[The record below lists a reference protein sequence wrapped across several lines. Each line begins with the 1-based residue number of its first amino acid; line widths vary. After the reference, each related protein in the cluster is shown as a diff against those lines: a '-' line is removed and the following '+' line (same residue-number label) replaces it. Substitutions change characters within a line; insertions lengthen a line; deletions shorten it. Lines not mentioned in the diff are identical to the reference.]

1 MTVLPIEHI
10 VSTPG
15 TSGGQPR
22 IAGSRIRVQDVAVYN
37 NAGWTPITIADE
49 LDLTLS
55 QVYAALSYYLDHRDV
70 IDQAIQNANTL
81 AFQTPSL
88 KSLMEELKVRK
99 TGK

>member
-22 IAGSRIRVQDVAVYN
+22 IAGSRVRVQDIAVYN
-37 NAGWTPITIADE
+37 IAGWTPITIADE

-55 QVYAALSYYLDHRDV
+55 QVYAALSYYLDHKDE
-70 IDQAIQNANTL
+70 IDQAIQDANALVAQTSSLATL
-81 AFQTPSL
+81 I
-88 KSLMEELKVRK
+88 EELKVRK